1 MATESL
7 SHESLTLAEITE
19 QENKLQFTRFTH
31 QDAWDLGLALV
42 EEARRRTAPLAID
55 ITRGGQQLFHA
66 GLPGSSPD
74 NDSWIVRKGRV
85 VTRFGHS
92 SLYMGQLCRD
102 QGIPFEDKFALP
114 LARIAAYGGAFPLT
128 VREVGVIG
136 FVAVSGLPEVQDHRL
151 VVQVVEGFLRAKP

>member
-1 MATESL
+1 
-7 SHESLTLAEITE
+7 
-19 QENKLQFTRFTH
+19 
-31 QDAWDLGLALV
+31 
-42 EEARRRTAPLAID
+42 LAID

-85 VTRFGHS
+85 VTWFGHS
-92 SLYMGQLCRD
+92 SPYMGQLCRD
-102 QGIPFEDKFALP
+102 QGIPFEDKFGLP

-151 VVQVVEGFLRAKP
+151 IVQVVEGFLRAKP

>member
-1 MATESL
+1 MTPKL
-7 SHESLTLAEITE
+7 YPQDSLTLGELEE
-19 QENKLQFTRFTH
+19 QEDELRFTRFTH

-42 EEARRRTAPLAID
+42 EEARRRIAPVVID
-55 ITRGGQQLFHA
+55 ITSGGQQLFHA

-74 NDSWIVRKGRV
+74 NDSWIARKGRV

-102 QGIPFEDKFALP
+102 QGIAFKDKFGLP
-114 LARIAAYGGAFPLT
+114 LARFAAYGGAFPLI

-151 VVQVVEGFLRAKP
+151 VVQVVEGFLRSRP